1 MTVLNYRSIPSSVK
15 LPDNIKIY
23 IFLDPFLNDGLK
35 KIIDR
40 SFFLYK
46 TFKLL
51 DYCFSRKQFIIIS
64 IFCYYCFFH
73 FYFCV
78 NYIKFQPRYLIP
90 FVIL

>member
-1 MTVLNYRSIPSSVK
+1 MTVLNYGSIPSSVK
-15 LPDNIKIY
+15 LPENIKIY

-51 DYCFSRKQFIIIS
+51 AY
-64 IFCYYCFFH
+64 
-73 FYFCV
+73 
-78 NYIKFQPRYLIP
+78 
-90 FVIL
+90 